1 MVCCAEMNPYNSG
14 NSHIFQINR
23 YFKPSSQ
30 KTSELL
36 PDSQK
41 ETMTSTST
49 INTNPQEQQKKRQ
62 TLKNKN
68 GEYQLLN

>member
-1 MVCCAEMNPYNSG
+1 MVCCAEMNPYNSE

-23 YFKPSSQ
+23 YYKPSQ

-41 ETMTSTST
+41 ETITSTSAR
-49 INTNPQEQQKKRQ
+49 NTNPQEQQKKK
-62 TLKNKN
+62 TDLKK
-68 GEYQLLN
+68 